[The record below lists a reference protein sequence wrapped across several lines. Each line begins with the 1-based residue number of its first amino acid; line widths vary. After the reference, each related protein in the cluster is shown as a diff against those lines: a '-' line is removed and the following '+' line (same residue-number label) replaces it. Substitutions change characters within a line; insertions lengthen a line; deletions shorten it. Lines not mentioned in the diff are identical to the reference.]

1 MAMKKVRNGFSLIE
15 LMTVATIIAIL
26 AGLLIPAV
34 TAVRRSAKETEQRA
48 QVTSIELGIA
58 AFKNDYGDYPPSS
71 ARPQYEPTRDYSGA
85 QKLAEALVGWDLL
98 GFHPSSV
105 FRSDGEDGN
114 GTDVYPTPWNL
125 ALNPAHEQN
134 LRDRRGPYLELAT
147 ANTFRIN
154 ELFGTPG
161 STLAADTYV
170 LCDVFGKRRLTLTN
184 GEIVKAGTPIL
195 YYRAKPYNK
204 DHDTDPQY
212 GDRIYD
218 VLDNRYLVD
227 LGTIT
232 TDGSDGE
239 EHPIAD
245 ADGEYDNFYEFIRDG
260 RMPIAWP
267 YRPDSYI
274 LISAGADGKYGTKDD
289 ICNF

>member
-1 MAMKKVRNGFSLIE
+1 MKKERNGFTLVELI
-15 LMTVATIIAIL
+15 TVATIIAIL

-34 TAVRRSAKETEQRA
+34 TAVRRSAKETQQKA
-48 QVTSIELGIA
+48 QITSIDLGIA
-58 AFKNDYGDYPPSS
+58 AFKNDYGDYPPSN
-71 ARPQYEPTRDYSGA
+71 ARIAYEPTRDYSGA

-98 GFHPSSV
+98 GFHPDSV
-105 FRSDGEDGN
+105 FRSDGQEADGV
-114 GTDVYPTPWNL
+114 TDVYPSPLVLT
-125 ALNPAHEQN
+125 NPAHEQN
-134 LRDRRGPYLELAT
+134 LRDRRGPYLELAS
-147 ANTFRIN
+147 ANAFKIN
-154 ELFGTPG
+154 ELFKNTG
-161 STLAADTYV
+161 SKLAADTYV
-170 LCDVFGKRRLTLTN
+170 LCDVFGRRRLTIN
-184 GEIVKAGTPIL
+184 GEVVKAGTPIL
-195 YYRAKPYNK
+195 YYKAKPYTK

-212 GDRIYD
+212 EDRIYD

-232 TDGSDGE
+232 EDGSVGE
-239 EHPIAD
+239 DHPIAD
-245 ADGEYDNFYEFIRDG
+245 AGSKYHNFYEYIRDN